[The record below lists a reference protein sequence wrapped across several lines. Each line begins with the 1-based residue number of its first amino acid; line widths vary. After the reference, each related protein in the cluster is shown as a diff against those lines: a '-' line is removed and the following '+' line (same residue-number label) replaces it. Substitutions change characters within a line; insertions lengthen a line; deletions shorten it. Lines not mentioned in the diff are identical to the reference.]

1 MVIILLHDLTRRP
14 HIKLHDL
21 LIAHARNELIIIQR
35 IIPHHMRRLPR
46 RELGLAL
53 PRLRVPNLHVSIV
66 ARGEELAA
74 GVVEGDVV
82 AGARVACV
90 GAQQLALVVGV
101 EEFYFARGAGGEE
114 EVS

>member
-1 MVIILLHDLTRRP
+1 MVIILLHNLARRP
-14 HIKLHDL
+14 HIKLHNL
-21 LIAHARNELIIIQR
+21 LIPHTCHKLIIIQR

-74 GVVEGDVV
+74 GVAEGNIV

-90 GAQQLALVVGV
+90 GA
-101 EEFYFARGAGGEE
+101 E
-114 EVS
+114 